1 MNSVG
6 SSNSLL
12 KRNSKKETT
21 KFRLSKTKI
30 NSKSVSTRK
39 IQAKPSFEDDPNY
52 KDYIKKQL
60 FFKNLDKRSEFIK
73 SSINNLDSTFKEY
86 SKNINNPSNS
96 RISSNLYKIFL
107 ARTNSIQNQ
116 FSKVNQLTKSY
127 KFKFY
132 DSLNLS
138 YLRENQKKP
147 KKKKIEKNEKE
158 IHWVSNTINNDDEK
172 NKIKH
177 KKLDR
182 LKDFLF
188 NYDIDEDEKKILTTK
203 EELEEKIENNCQS
216 FLRKNLINK
225 QIYKTSVQY
234 DKLKLPCF
242 KKYALILDNL
252 NNNQNNNKFEF
263 NPKLYKNKNKSQNNS
278 NRNIIRAKTTRYRN
292 DYNKFFNL
300 NNKTTSS
307 FDINKTFKKSDKK
320 HISNLSNHRFK
331 KYNMIPF
338 FQKDLNE
345 KIQKLIN
352 KTLRNCKS
360 INKELSEEKK
370 NKYPFQTDDSSHMNK
385 NKKTLDIEKLR
396 KDLNLKDGNFI
407 LNEGEIIMKNV
418 SRMKKLLSKH
428 ELNILNKIAKT
439 VILEDKRANKYI
451 VFDDT
456 INFKLRILNDRNKNK
471 ELLRQAMKKNTSK
484 EFSKHDKKEF
494 AEIMKNEYYDFNDL
508 KSLKQILK
516 KYKEMQ
522 KPY

>member
-1 MNSVG
+1 MK
-6 SSNSLL
+6 SLL
-12 KRNSKKETT
+12 KQNSKKEVSNI
-21 KFRLSKTKI
+21 KLPKSKI
-30 NSKSVSTRK
+30 FSKSISTRK
-39 IQAKPSFEDDPNY
+39 IQTKPSFENDPNY
-52 KDYIKKQL
+52 KVYIKKQL
-60 FFKNLDKRSEFIK
+60 FLKNLDKRSEFIK

-86 SKNINNPSNS
+86 SRNINNPSNS
-96 RISSNLYKIFL
+96 MISSNLYKIFL
-107 ARTNSIQNQ
+107 ARTNSVQNQ
-116 FSKVNQLTKSY
+116 FSKVNQLAKSY

-138 YLRENQKKP
+138 YLKENQKKP
-147 KKKKIEKNEKE
+147 KKKKIEKSEKE
-158 IHWVSNTINNDDEK
+158 ILWVNNTINNDDEK

-177 KKLDR
+177 QKLDR

-188 NYDIDEDEKKILTTK
+188 KYDIEENEKKIVTTN
-203 EELEEKIENNCQS
+203 EELEEKNENNWQS

-234 DKLKLPCF
+234 DKMKLPYY
-242 KKYALILDNL
+242 KKYELILDNL
-252 NNNQNNNKFEF
+252 NNNQNNNNKFEF
-263 NPKLYKNKNKSQNNS
+263 NSKLYKNNNKPQYNS
-278 NRNIIRAKTTRYRN
+278 ARNIIRPNTTRYRN

-300 NNKTTSS
+300 NNKTTGS
-307 FDINKTFKKSDKK
+307 FNINKTFKTIDKR

-345 KIQKLIN
+345 KFQKLIN

-456 INFKLRILNDRNKNK
+456 INFKLRILSDRNKNI
-471 ELLRQAMKKNTSK
+471 ELLRQAMKKNISK

-494 AEIMKNEYYDFNDL
+494 EEIMKNEYYDFNDL
-508 KSLKQILK
+508 ESLKQILK
-516 KYKEMQ
+516 KYKEIQ
-522 KPY
+522 KP